1 MNLNT
6 SEVGNLDALIE
17 TLMQC
22 KPLKESEVK
31 FICEKVFFILK
42 YNILL

>member
-6 SEVGNLDALIE
+6 SELGNLDSYIE
-17 TLMQC
+17 LLMQC

-31 FICEKVFFILK
+31 FICEKVNFD
-42 YNILL
+42 